1 MNQAIQTEDFNKA
14 IEAECKKYFYN
25 QKENILSNIRTYA
38 KYDNEIN
45 FFLDKVIAEVR
56 KEFEEEKKIIRN
68 DLKEEF
74 KKWKVQYQED
84 LKSGIKKLHQE
95 LEEQSQKIVKREPYD
110 ILSKAFMNEL
120 RKEWRNEFDEK
131 ITNVYMWFFFLV
143 FGIIGY
149 YYYFNQ

>member
-1 MNQAIQTEDFNKA
+1 MNQAIQTEDLNKA
-14 IEAECKKYFYN
+14 IEVECKKYFYH

-131 ITNVYMWFFFLV
+131 ITNVYMWFLFLV
-143 FGIIGY
+143 FGIIGFH
-149 YYYFNQ
+149 YYFNQ

>member
-1 MNQAIQTEDFNKA
+1 MNQAIQTEDLNKA
-14 IEAECKKYFYN
+14 IEAECKKYFFH

-131 ITNVYMWFFFLV
+131 ITNVYMWFLFLV
-143 FGIIGY
+143 FGIIGFH
-149 YYYFNQ
+149 YYFNQ